1 MMDGSRARAEA
12 PSTEPSAKLF
22 CCGCVRRYLPL
33 VYREEIY
40 HILRM
45 TGPLVAFR
53 ILNYLLPF
61 VITMFCGR
69 LGNSVLAGYGMA
81 SATISITTAA
91 TGGGLALACDT
102 LVSQTFGS
110 KNLLHVGV
118 ILQRGVLILLLFC
131 LPCWALLINTQPLL
145 LLLGQDPEVAR
156 IAQLYV
162 IVYLPAVP
170 ASFLHQLQVA
180 YLQNQGVILPQV
192 YTAIAANIANV
203 LTNYILITWL
213 DFGVYGSAVANAVAE
228 IYICVSLYAYI
239 RWKRL
244 HSETWGGWSLESLQ
258 DWGAYMKL
266 AIPSTMM
273 LCFEWWIYEIG
284 GFLAGMLSEM
294 DLAAQHAVLM
304 LATTNYMFN
313 LGMQGATCVRVG
325 NALGAG
331 DTTGAVLTCK
341 VSLTLTALLA
351 VVQGA
356 VLAGLKPVIGFLF
369 TDDRVIVQMV
379 SDILT
384 VYCFLEFFDGLVCVC
399 MGILLGSGQQKIAAV
414 ANLVGYYCIGLPLG
428 ISLMFA
434 AKLEVV
440 GFWLGLLICVC
451 IQSTFFIVVIF
462 RLNWER
468 VTKEAIERS
477 GKSHLN
483 RRQLDFEGEPSQ
495 SVVPAN
501 YTSQNSENQNLNGHQ
516 AVIPHN
522 PNENSDALLDRERP
536 RETCKVRLSTSQL
549 IIRRGLTTLAA
560 VLILATG
567 TSLHLTLPLP
577 EVSKVTEAND
587 TLNLNS
593 TLQYATPSLQTSGV
607 NQSEINY
614 L

>member
-1 MMDGSRARAEA
+1 EEMMDGSRARAEA

-228 IYICVSLYAYI
+228 IYICVFLYAYI

-331 DTTGAVLTCK
+331 DTTAAVLTCK

-356 VLAGLKPVIGFLF
+356 VLAGLNFHYICCKMPAGCALVI
-369 TDDRVIVQMV
+369 
-379 SDILT
+379 ST
-384 VYCFLEFFDGLVCVC
+384 VRC
-399 MGILLGSGQQKIAAV
+399 S
-414 ANLVGYYCIGLPLG
+414 
-428 ISLMFA
+428 S
-434 AKLEVV
+434 
-440 GFWLGLLICVC
+440 FWLGLLICVC

-468 VTKEAIERS
+468 VTKETIPYKER
-477 GKSHLN
+477 KHKDLILY
-483 RRQLDFEGEPSQ
+483 QTLP
-495 SVVPAN
+495 P
-501 YTSQNSENQNLNGHQ
+501 
-516 AVIPHN
+516 I
-522 PNENSDALLDRERP
+522 DASLDRERL
-536 RETCKVRLSTSQL
+536 RETCNREQSKVRLSTSQL

>member
-12 PSTEPSAKLF
+12 PSMEPSAKLF

-110 KNLLHVGV
+110 KNLMHVGV
-118 ILQRGVLILLLFC
+118 ILQRGVVILLLFC

-145 LLLGQDPEVAR
+145 LLLGQDPEVA
-156 IAQLYV
+156 
-162 IVYLPAVP
+162 
-170 ASFLHQLQVA
+170 S
-180 YLQNQGVILPQV
+180 
-192 YTAIAANIANV
+192 
-203 LTNYILITWL
+203 
-213 DFGVYGSAVANAVAE
+213 GSAVASAVAE
-228 IYICVSLYAYI
+228 VYICVFLYAYI
-239 RWKRL
+239 RWKSL
-244 HSETWGGWSLESLQ
+244 HAETWGGWSLDSLQ

-284 GFLAGMLSEM
+284 GFLAGMLSEV

-304 LATTNYMFN
+304 LATTNYMFP
-313 LGMQGATCVRVG
+313 LGIQGATCVRVG

-331 DTTGAVLTCK
+331 DTAGAILTCK
-341 VSLTLTALLA
+341 VSLTLTAVLA
-351 VVQGA
+351 VLQGA
-356 VLAGLKPVIGFLF
+356 VLACLKPVIGFLF
-369 TDDRVIVQMV
+369 TDDRQIVQLV
-379 SDILT
+379 SKVLT

-414 ANLVGYYCIGLPLG
+414 ANLFGYYCIGLPLG

-434 AKLEVV
+434 AKLEVL

-451 IQSTFFIVVIF
+451 IQSTFFIIVIF
-462 RLNWER
+462 KLNWER
-468 VTKEAIERS
+468 VTKEAIERT
-477 GKSHLN
+477 GKMHLS
-483 RRQLDFEGEPSQ
+483 RTQPDFEGNPNQ
-495 SVVPAN
+495 SLVPVSH
-501 YTSQNSENQNLNGHQ
+501 TSSNAENLNGHQ
-516 AVIPHN
+516 AVSSRDPD
-522 PNENSDALLDRERP
+522 ENRDSSVDQERL
-536 RETCKVRLSTSQL
+536 RETQTREESTAPLSTSQL
-549 IIRRGLTTLAA
+549 IFRRGLTALAA

-577 EVSKVTEAND
+577 EVSHVSRTND
-587 TLNLNS
+587 TLHLNN
-593 TLQYATPSLQTSGV
+593 TLKYVTPSPQTSTV
-607 NQSEINY
+607 MSF
-614 L
+614 

>member
-12 PSTEPSAKLF
+12 PSMEPSAKLF

-110 KNLLHVGV
+110 KNLMHVGV
-118 ILQRGVLILLLFC
+118 ILQRGVVILLLFC

-162 IVYLPAVP
+162 VVYLPAVP

-192 YTAIAANIANV
+192 YTAVAANIANV
-203 LTNYILITWL
+203 LTNYILIIWL
-213 DFGVYGSAVANAVAE
+213 DLGVHGSAVASAVAE
-228 IYICVSLYAYI
+228 VYICVFLYAYI
-239 RWKRL
+239 RWKSL
-244 HSETWGGWSLESLQ
+244 HAETWGGWSLDSLQ

-284 GFLAGMLSEM
+284 GFLAGMLSEV

-304 LATTNYMFN
+304 LATTNYMFP
-313 LGMQGATCVRVG
+313 LGIQGATCVRVG

-331 DTTGAVLTCK
+331 DTAGAILTCK
-341 VSLTLTALLA
+341 VSLTLTAVLA
-351 VVQGA
+351 VLQGA
-356 VLAGLKPVIGFLF
+356 VLACLKPVIGFLF
-369 TDDRVIVQMV
+369 TDDRQIVQLV
-379 SDILT
+379 SKVLT

-414 ANLVGYYCIGLPLG
+414 ANLFGYYCIGLPLG

-434 AKLEVV
+434 AKLEVL

-451 IQSTFFIVVIF
+451 IQSTFFIIVIF
-462 RLNWER
+462 KLNWER
-468 VTKEAIERS
+468 VTKEAIERT
-477 GKSHLN
+477 GKMHLS
-483 RRQLDFEGEPSQ
+483 RTQPDFEGNPNQ
-495 SVVPAN
+495 SLVPVSH
-501 YTSQNSENQNLNGHQ
+501 TSSNAENLNGHQ
-516 AVIPHN
+516 AVSSRDPD
-522 PNENSDALLDRERP
+522 ENRDSSVDQERL
-536 RETCKVRLSTSQL
+536 RETQTREESTAPLSTSQL
-549 IIRRGLTTLAA
+549 IFRRGLTALAA

-577 EVSKVTEAND
+577 EVSHVSRTND
-587 TLNLNS
+587 TLHLNN
-593 TLQYATPSLQTSGV
+593 TLKYVTPSPQTSTV
-607 NQSEINY
+607 MSF
-614 L
+614 

>member
-1 MMDGSRARAEA
+1 MDGSRARAEA

-145 LLLGQDPEVAR
+145 LLLGQDPEVLCFST
-156 IAQLYV
+156 AQ
-162 IVYLPAVP
+162 

-228 IYICVSLYAYI
+228 IYICVFLYAYI

-331 DTTGAVLTCK
+331 DTTAAVLTCK

-356 VLAGLKPVIGFLF
+356 VLA
-369 TDDRVIVQMV
+369 
-379 SDILT
+379 
-384 VYCFLEFFDGLVCVC
+384 
-399 MGILLGSGQQKIAAV
+399 
-414 ANLVGYYCIGLPLG
+414 
-428 ISLMFA
+428 
-434 AKLEVV
+434 

-477 GKSHLN
+477 GKSNLN
-483 RRQLDFEGEPSQ
+483 RRQLDFEGDPSQ

-501 YTSQNSENQNLNGHQ
+501 YTSQNSE
-516 AVIPHN
+516 ASVIELTCN
-522 PNENSDALLDRERP
+522 REQS
-536 RETCKVRLSTSQL
+536 KVRLSTSQL